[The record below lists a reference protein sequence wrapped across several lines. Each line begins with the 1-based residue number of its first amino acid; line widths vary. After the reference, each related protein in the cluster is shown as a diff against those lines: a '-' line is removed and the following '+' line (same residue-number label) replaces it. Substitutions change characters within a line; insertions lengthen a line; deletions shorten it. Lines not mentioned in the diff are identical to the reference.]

1 MLTLKWDRWRLDLE
15 RRPYI
20 MGVVNVTPDSFSDG
34 GDFFDAETAIRQGLA
49 LVKDGADIL
58 DIGGESVRPGS
69 DPISEALEKERVLPV
84 ITALVGRVEVPI
96 SIDTCKA
103 GVAEAALATGAS
115 MINDISAGRFDP
127 EVLQVAGRAD
137 VPLVLMH
144 MKGRPRTMQDN
155 PVYQD
160 LIGEISSFLEEAAAR
175 AEAAGVRPEHIII
188 DPGIGFGK
196 TFDHNLVL
204 INRLEELLALG
215 RPLLLGPSRKAFLGA
230 ILNGAPPKERDV
242 ATAAIL
248 GLAAYKGAH
257 ILRTHN
263 VDLARQAL
271 LVAAAVKRERVSLS
285 NDE

>member
-103 GVAEAALATGAS
+103 GVAEAALAAGAS

-127 EVLQVAGRAD
+127 EVLRVAARAH
-137 VPLVLMH
+137 VPLALMH

-271 LVAAAVKRERVSLS
+271 LVAAAVKRERVALPAG
-285 NDE
+285 

>member
-34 GDFFDAETAIRQGLA
+34 GDFFDAQTAIRQGLA

>member
-1 MLTLKWDRWRLDLE
+1 MLTLRWDRWRLDLE

-196 TFDHNLVL
+196 TFDHNLIL

-215 RPLLLGPSRKAFLGA
+215 RPLLVGPSRKAFLGA

-271 LVAAAVKRERVSLS
+271 LVAAAVKRERVALPAG
-285 NDE
+285 

>member
-127 EVLQVAGRAD
+127 EVLRVAGRAD

>member
-127 EVLQVAGRAD
+127 EVLRVAGRAD

-160 LIGEISSFLEEAAAR
+160 LIGEIASFLEEAAAR